1 MHIKRT
7 LIIGTALAALLL
19 SGCEALQKERQ
30 NFLDREEKITNVVGN
45 VWRIEAVWPG
55 HVEGNRLA
63 DHLHER
69 ARMHCDR
76 HHMAMLPVNGSS
88 TNGTKDGSRPAS
100 AWLEFRCQPGLD
112 YRPEYKGLTGTFEID
127 DLTALENTKAC
138 GLFFSPPRQHPPLR
152 RFRTEG
158 SSPSVF
164 SPSAGGLGLPKERT

>member
-1 MHIKRT
+1 MHMKRT

-19 SGCEALQKERQ
+19 SGCEALQEERQ

-45 VWRIEAVWPG
+45 VWCIEAVWPG

-76 HHMAMLPVNGSS
+76 QHMAMLPVNGSS
-88 TNGTKDGSRPAS
+88 TNGKKDGSRPAS

-127 DLTALENTKAC
+127 DLTTLENTQGK
-138 GLFFSPPRQHPPLR
+138 
-152 RFRTEG
+152 
-158 SSPSVF
+158 
-164 SPSAGGLGLPKERT
+164 

>member
-1 MHIKRT
+1 MHMKRT

-19 SGCEALQKERQ
+19 SGCEALQEERQ

-76 HHMAMLPVNGSS
+76 QHMAMLPVNGSS
-88 TNGTKDGSRPAS
+88 TNGK
-100 AWLEFRCQPGLD
+100 
-112 YRPEYKGLTGTFEID
+112 
-127 DLTALENTKAC
+127 
-138 GLFFSPPRQHPPLR
+138 
-152 RFRTEG
+152 
-158 SSPSVF
+158 
-164 SPSAGGLGLPKERT
+164 

>member
-1 MHIKRT
+1 MHMKRT

-19 SGCEALQKERQ
+19 SGCEALQEERQ

-76 HHMAMLPVNGSS
+76 QHMAMLPVNGSS
-88 TNGTKDGSRPAS
+88 TNGKKDGSRPAS
-100 AWLEFRCQPGLD
+100 AWLEFRCQP
-112 YRPEYKGLTGTFEID
+112 Y
-127 DLTALENTKAC
+127 
-138 GLFFSPPRQHPPLR
+138 
-152 RFRTEG
+152 
-158 SSPSVF
+158 
-164 SPSAGGLGLPKERT
+164 PKYINVW